1 MTAAKSLV
9 VILSIIPESIA
20 LSINFGLSSYFH
32 RFTYIPLS
40 DSFVKNPVRFL
51 NWVEVFAKFRFKIS
65 DFVFSF
71 NTHDLFPSKLASI
84 LQLLDAIRSLE
95 LICIT

>member
-51 NWVEVFAKFRFKIS
+51 N
-65 DFVFSF
+65 
-71 NTHDLFPSKLASI
+71 
-84 LQLLDAIRSLE
+84 
-95 LICIT
+95 